1 MRVRTAL
8 QTINAELDAYFAEQE
23 GDLDPDTRFC
33 IAWFEQHGMEGTAF
47 GEADV
52 LARAKN
58 SSVEGIAESGVLQA
72 SVGRVRILSR
82 DEYPDAWDPT
92 SDNRLNTW
100 KCTQYLIRTLDQDGE
115 TEAARLVNQLG
126 GGPSEAARGLAYRLY
141 AICERKGWAQEAVA
155 YNTLVTSWSYIQSA
169 TTSSEA
175 APPQRDL
182 F

>member
-1 MRVRTAL
+1 
-8 QTINAELDAYFAEQE
+8 
-23 GDLDPDTRFC
+23 
-33 IAWFEQHGMEGTAF
+33 MEAATF

-58 SSVEGIAESGVLQA
+58 SSVEGVAESGVLHA
-72 SVGRVRILSR
+72 GAGKVRLFSR
-82 DEYPDAWDPT
+82 HEYPDDWDPDLD
-92 SDNRLNTW
+92 SRLNTW
-100 KCTQYLIRTLDQDGE
+100 KCTQYLIRALDQGGE
-115 TEAARLVNQLG
+115 VEAARLVNQLG
-126 GGPSEAARGLAYRLY
+126 GGPSEAARELAYRLY
-141 AICERKGWAQEAVA
+141 AICERKRRAQEAVA